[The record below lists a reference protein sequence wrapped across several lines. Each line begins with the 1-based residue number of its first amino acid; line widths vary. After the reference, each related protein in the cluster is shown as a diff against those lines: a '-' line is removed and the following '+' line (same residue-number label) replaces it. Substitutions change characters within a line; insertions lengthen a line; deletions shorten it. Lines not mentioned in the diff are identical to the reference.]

1 MSFYAVRR
9 GHNAGIFD
17 SWKDVVKEIKSFP
30 LAKFKKFPTKDEA
43 IAFLILKS
51 PYYQKPLLSLS
62 PSNTIDT
69 HFAEKEISTRYIF
82 IDIETTGF
90 SYKLGDKIVEIACL
104 FLDKDGSSIIFDT
117 YVNPE
122 RMIPRAT
129 INIHGITNDMVK
141 EAPTFREIGQQLLD
155 FIGSDGVLVGHNIK
169 SFDIPFINNELRD
182 ANLELINGEMIDTLG
197 MFRKIFPGQ
206 SCKLDNVCKLLD
218 VDISERVEHG
228 HGALLDAK
236 LTADCFNKMR
246 IKLASIKNKT
256 DAENYELTKDED
268 DCKSSY
274 KNASP
279 SVIRKILLR
288 AYDEQK
294 KKKFKEQHLLNL
306 KSNRSTLS
314 PLTKKLPNNNSR
326 CSKRLQYNQ
335 S

>member
-30 LAKFKKFPTKDEA
+30 LAKLKKFPTKDEA
-43 IAFLILKS
+43 IAFLIMKS
-51 PYYQKPLLSLS
+51 PHYQKPLLSLS
-62 PSNTIDT
+62 LSNTNQT
-69 HFAEKEISTRYIF
+69 HFAEKENSTRYIF

-104 FLDKDGSSIIFDT
+104 FFDKDGSSIIFDT

-122 RMIPRAT
+122 RMIPRGS
-129 INIHGITNDMVK
+129 INIHGITNDIVK
-141 EAPTFREIGQQLLD
+141 GAPTFREIGQQLLD

-182 ANLELINGEMIDTLG
+182 ANLELINGEMIDTLD

-206 SCKLDNVCKLLD
+206 SSKLDNVCKMLD
-218 VDISERVEHG
+218 IDLSERAEHG

-236 LTADCFNKMR
+236 LTADCFNKMS
-246 IKLASIKNKT
+246 IKLALFKNKT
-256 DAENYELTKDED
+256 NAKNSELTKDED
-268 DCKSSY
+268 DCKASY
-274 KNASP
+274 KNTSP
-279 SVIRKILLR
+279 SVVRKILLR

-294 KKKFKEQHLLNL
+294 QKKYKEQHLLNL
-306 KSNRSTLS
+306 QSNRSTLS
-314 PLTKKLPNNNSR
+314 PLTNKLPNSKLR